1 LIENDFKKLNGKLWG
16 DDKIEDNN
24 GLEYKVQLH
33 YFINLFRM
41 FYLVAW
47 LVVLVGAIWL
57 ILVK

>member
-1 LIENDFKKLNGKLWG
+1 MIEKDFKKLNGKLWG